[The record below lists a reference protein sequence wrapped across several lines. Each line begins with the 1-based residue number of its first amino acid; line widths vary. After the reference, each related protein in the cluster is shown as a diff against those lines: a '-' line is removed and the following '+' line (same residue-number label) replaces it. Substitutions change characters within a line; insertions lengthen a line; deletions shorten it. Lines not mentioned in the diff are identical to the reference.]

1 MNLLTIAW
9 KSIRQRL
16 LASTLTGVC
25 VALGVAL
32 MVAVLIVNGIVT
44 KMFSQTGTGYY
55 LLIGPKGSELQ
66 LVLSTIYRL
75 EDPIE
80 NLPWDY
86 YEELKSDPRVEVAIP
101 VAFGDFTEL
110 GAFPIIGTMPQYF
123 SLDVVRGQKFMVR
136 GDYLQGT
143 WDAVIGSEVARKNN
157 WDIGSQFRMIHA
169 GRDAGPDAHIH
180 EELFTV
186 RGVLQ
191 KTGTPNDRSV
201 FVHLDGFFLLDEH
214 EKPIGEA
221 IQREA
226 RFWRVS
232 EEEIRTRYRSDLD
245 RLAREAAHE
254 EHGAE
259 EPGHEGHHHHAHFI
273 SNLQKEVTS
282 ILVVTACDPSRKL
295 DCNLQRSA
303 NALSLK
309 AELKEGFQSQAVTPV
324 EPMKKLLDNF
334 VGNVQ
339 QALLYLTGL
348 VIAVSGVSIFVS
360 IYNSMA
366 DRRRE
371 IGIMRA
377 LGARR
382 QSVLAIIILESLLL
396 CVGGGLVGLAL
407 GHAVVFV
414 AAPIVEARTGG
425 LLIDPLAF
433 EPIELVVIPVTLVMG
448 TLIGFL
454 PGLTAYRTD
463 VAEALSR

>member
-1 MNLLTIAW
+1 MSLLTIAW

-16 LASTLTGVC
+16 LASTLTGIC

-86 YEELKSDPRVEVAIP
+86 YEEIESDPRVEVAIP

-136 GDYLQGT
+136 GNYLQGT

-201 FVHLDGFFLLDEH
+201 FVHLHGFFLLDGH
-214 EKPIGEA
+214 EKPIDEA

-226 RFWRVS
+226 DFWRVS
-232 EEEIRTRYRSDLD
+232 EEEIRNRYRSDLEQI
-245 RLAREAAHE
+245 AREAAHE

-259 EPGHEGHHHHAHFI
+259 EPGHEGHHHAHFI
-273 SNLQKEVTS
+273 SNLQKEVS
-282 ILVVTACDPSRKL
+282 AILVVTACDPSRKL
-295 DCNLQRSA
+295 DCNLQRSTS
-303 NALSLK
+303 ALSLK
-309 AELKEGFQSQAVTPV
+309 AELKEGFQAQAVTPV

-396 CVGGGLVGLAL
+396 CAGGGLAGLAL